1 MYIYIYVH
9 TQYVGTYTDTYMYIY
24 IFYIT
29 SNFEKPET
37 SNNFET
43 EYITED
49 PESLEAPTSSITL
62 KIYTYNKPESLNPV

>member
-1 MYIYIYVH
+1 MCVHICTHPICRYLHRHIYV
-9 TQYVGTYTDTYMYIY
+9 YIY